1 MFNRPKRVILTFER
15 IIEKIYPNEIN
26 TLKINKIVLSFNKGN
41 ITTGIN
47 DDILTINELFND
59 FSQ

>member
-26 TLKINKIVLSFNKGN
+26 TLKINKIVLYFNKGN